1 LGNSEAPPW
10 RIIAEQRPT
19 YSCRQAIT
27 WLWSKA
33 MDRFNTSA
41 TAADLARTDL
51 ARGGLAPWQVR
62 TLNAHIDA
70 NLEGEISVEELAGL
84 VRLSVSHFGRAF
96 KQSFGRS
103 PHAHVI
109 AERIAR
115 AQDLMLG
122 TAEPLAQIALTP
134 WAWPTRATC
143 RASFARHR
151 REPFAWRRARWTP
164 TQAGIA
170 LQ

>member
-1 LGNSEAPPW
+1 MDGFKISASGVLAGDWDSASRAP
-10 RIIAEQRPT
+10 A
-19 YSCRQAIT
+19 
-27 WLWSKA
+27 K
-33 MDRFNTSA
+33 
-41 TAADLARTDL
+41 DL

-70 NLEGEISVEELAGL
+70 NLDGDIRVEDLAGL

-115 AQDLMLG
+115 AQVLMLE
-122 TAEPLAQIALTP
+122 TAEPLAQIALDVGLSDQSHLS
-134 WAWPTRATC
+134 RLFRQATGDT
-143 RASFARHR
+143 
-151 REPFAWRRARWTP
+151 PFAWRRARWTP
-164 TQAGIA
+164 AGA
-170 LQ
+170 GVTVQ

>member
-1 LGNSEAPPW
+1 
-10 RIIAEQRPT
+10 
-19 YSCRQAIT
+19 
-27 WLWSKA
+27 
-33 MDRFNTSA
+33 MDGFKISA
-41 TAADLARTDL
+41 SDILAGDLLVGDWGGASRTPATDL

-70 NLEGEISVEELAGL
+70 NLEGEIRVEDLAGL

-115 AQDLMLG
+115 AQALMLE
-122 TAEPLAQIALTP
+122 TAEPLAQIA
-134 WAWPTRATC
+134 
-143 RASFARHR
+143 FAVGLADQSHLSRLFR
-151 REPFAWRRARWTP
+151 QVTGDSPLAWRRARWTP
-164 TQAGIA
+164 ARAGVTV
-170 LQ
+170 Q

>member
-1 LGNSEAPPW
+1 MDGFKISASDILAGDLLVADWGGAS
-10 RIIAEQRPT
+10 RPQT
-19 YSCRQAIT
+19 
-27 WLWSKA
+27 
-33 MDRFNTSA
+33 
-41 TAADLARTDL
+41 TDL

-70 NLEGEISVEELAGL
+70 NLEGEIRVEDMAVL

-115 AQDLMLG
+115 AQALMLE
-122 TAEPLAQIALTP
+122 TAEPLAQIALAVGLADQSHLSRLFRQVTGD
-134 WAWPTRATC
+134 T
-143 RASFARHR
+143 
-151 REPFAWRRARWTP
+151 PFAWRRARWSP
-164 TQAGIA
+164 VGAGMTV
-170 LQ
+170 Q